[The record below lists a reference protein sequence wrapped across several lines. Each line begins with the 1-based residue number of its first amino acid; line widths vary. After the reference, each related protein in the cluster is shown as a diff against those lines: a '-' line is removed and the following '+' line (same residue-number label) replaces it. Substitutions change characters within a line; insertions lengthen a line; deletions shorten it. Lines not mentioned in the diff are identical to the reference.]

1 MMRKNENMLSVRSGI
16 LREQRRGGRR
26 MVVNPFW
33 FGVLVCLVA
42 EIILILLLGIIRG
55 IFGVSNHDDHETE
68 IRQIDLPEELQ
79 EKVAEEIRRQERG
92 GKDG

>member
-1 MMRKNENMLSVRSGI
+1 MMRKNENTLSVRSGI
-16 LREQRRGGRR
+16 LREQRRGGRK
-26 MVVNPFW
+26 MYVSGFW
-33 FGVLVCLVA
+33 LGVLVTIVG
-42 EIILILLLGIIRG
+42 EIVLLLLLGIIRG

-79 EKVAEEIRRQERG
+79 EKIAEEIRRQERG

>member
-1 MMRKNENMLSVRSGI
+1 MY
-16 LREQRRGGRR
+16 
-26 MVVNPFW
+26 VNPFIAGI
-33 FGVLVCLVA
+33 FACLVA

-79 EKVAEEIRRQERG
+79 EKIAEEIRRQERG

>member
-1 MMRKNENMLSVRSGI
+1 
-16 LREQRRGGRR
+16 

-33 FGVLVCLVA
+33 LGILVCLVA

-79 EKVAEEIRRQERG
+79 EKIAEEIRRQEKE
-92 GKDG
+92 GKDGKL

>member
-1 MMRKNENMLSVRSGI
+1 ML
-16 LREQRRGGRR
+16 
-26 MVVNPFW
+26 VNPFW
-33 FGVLVCLVA
+33 LGILVCLVA

-79 EKVAEEIRRQERG
+79 EKIAEEIRRQERG

>member
-1 MMRKNENMLSVRSGI
+1 ML
-16 LREQRRGGRR
+16 
-26 MVVNPFW
+26 VNPFW

-42 EIILILLLGIIRG
+42 EVILILLLGIIRG

-79 EKVAEEIRRQERG
+79 EKIAEEIRRQERG

>member
-1 MMRKNENMLSVRSGI
+1 
-16 LREQRRGGRR
+16 

-42 EIILILLLGIIRG
+42 EVILILLLGIIRG

-68 IRQIDLPEELQ
+68 IMQIDLPEELQ
-79 EKVAEEIRRQERG
+79 EKIAEEIRRQERG
-92 GKDG
+92 DTDAKDHR

>member
-1 MMRKNENMLSVRSGI
+1 ML
-16 LREQRRGGRR
+16 
-26 MVVNPFW
+26 VNPFW

-79 EKVAEEIRRQERG
+79 ERIAEEIRKQERG

>member
-1 MMRKNENMLSVRSGI
+1 MYMDGFWLGI
-16 LREQRRGGRR
+16 
-26 MVVNPFW
+26 
-33 FGVLVCLVA
+33 LVCLVA

-79 EKVAEEIRRQERG
+79 EKIAEEIRRQEKE
-92 GKDG
+92 GKDGKL

>member
-1 MMRKNENMLSVRSGI
+1 
-16 LREQRRGGRR
+16 
-26 MVVNPFW
+26 MVVNPFIAGI
-33 FGVLVCLVA
+33 FACLVA

-79 EKVAEEIRRQERG
+79 ERIAEEIRKQERG
-92 GKDG
+92 GKNG

>member
-1 MMRKNENMLSVRSGI
+1 
-16 LREQRRGGRR
+16 
-26 MVVNPFW
+26 MVVNP
-33 FGVLVCLVA
+33 VLYGILICLVA

-55 IFGVSNHDDHETE
+55 IFGVSNHNDHETE

-79 EKVAEEIRRQERG
+79 KEIEKEIVRQEKERG

>member
-1 MMRKNENMLSVRSGI
+1 
-16 LREQRRGGRR
+16 
-26 MVVNPFW
+26 MVVNPFIAGI
-33 FGVLVCLVA
+33 FACLVA

-79 EKVAEEIRRQERG
+79 ERIAEEIRKQERG

>member
-1 MMRKNENMLSVRSGI
+1 
-16 LREQRRGGRR
+16 
-26 MVVNPFW
+26 MVVNPFVAGI
-33 FGVLVCLVA
+33 FVCLVA

-79 EKVAEEIRRQERG
+79 KEIEKEIIRQEKERG
-92 GKDG
+92 GKNG

>member
-1 MMRKNENMLSVRSGI
+1 
-16 LREQRRGGRR
+16 

-42 EIILILLLGIIRG
+42 EVILILLLGIIRG

-79 EKVAEEIRRQERG
+79 EKIAEEIRRQERG
-92 GKDG
+92 NKDAKDHR

>member
-1 MMRKNENMLSVRSGI
+1 
-16 LREQRRGGRR
+16 

-33 FGVLVCLVA
+33 LGILVCLVA

-79 EKVAEEIRRQERG
+79 EKIAEEIRKQERG

>member
-1 MMRKNENMLSVRSGI
+1 
-16 LREQRRGGRR
+16 
-26 MVVNPFW
+26 MVVNPFIAGI
-33 FGVLVCLVA
+33 FVCLVA

-79 EKVAEEIRRQERG
+79 ERIAEEIRKQERG

>member
-1 MMRKNENMLSVRSGI
+1 MY
-16 LREQRRGGRR
+16 
-26 MVVNPFW
+26 VNPFIAGI
-33 FGVLVCLVA
+33 FACLVA

-79 EKVAEEIRRQERG
+79 EKIAEEIRRQEKE
-92 GKDG
+92 GKDGKL

>member
-1 MMRKNENMLSVRSGI
+1 MY
-16 LREQRRGGRR
+16 
-26 MVVNPFW
+26 VNPFIAGI
-33 FGVLVCLVA
+33 FACLVA

-79 EKVAEEIRRQERG
+79 EKIAEEIRKQERG

>member
-1 MMRKNENMLSVRSGI
+1 
-16 LREQRRGGRR
+16 

-33 FGVLVCLVA
+33 LGILVCLVA

-55 IFGVSNHDDHETE
+55 IFGVSNHNEEETE

-79 EKVAEEIRRQERG
+79 EKIAEEIRRQERG

>member
-1 MMRKNENMLSVRSGI
+1 MY
-16 LREQRRGGRR
+16 
-26 MVVNPFW
+26 VNPFIAGI
-33 FGVLVCLVA
+33 FACLVA

-79 EKVAEEIRRQERG
+79 ERIAEEIRKQERG
-92 GKDG
+92 GKDAKDHR

>member
-1 MMRKNENMLSVRSGI
+1 MF
-16 LREQRRGGRR
+16 
-26 MVVNPFW
+26 VNPFIAGI
-33 FGVLVCLVA
+33 FVCLVA

-79 EKVAEEIRRQERG
+79 ERIAEEIRKQERG